1 MQNNY
6 VSVELSEGLDKDNN
20 LVKLG
25 EHISINL
32 NGTHYIGETIS
43 IGKGIESNVFTCK
56 SLDEKGD
63 YQYTT
68 GVSSIVSKDLK

>member
-6 VSVELSEGLDKDNN
+6 VSVELSEGFDKDNS

-25 EHISINL
+25 EHITINL
-32 NGTHYIGETIS
+32 NGVHYIGETIS
-43 IGKGIESNVFTCK
+43 IGKGVESNVFTCK
-56 SLDEKGD
+56 SLDGKGD

-68 GVSSIVSKDLK
+68 GVSSIVSKV

>member
-1 MQNNY
+1 MQNDDEY
-6 VSVELSEGLDKDNN
+6 VSVELSEGFDKDNN

-25 EHISINL
+25 ERISINL
-32 NGTHYIGETIS
+32 NGDYYTGETIS

-68 GVSSIVSKDLK
+68 GISSIVSKA

>member
-1 MQNNY
+1 MKNNH
-6 VSVELSEGLDKDNN
+6 VSVEIPEGFDKDNN

-32 NGTHYIGETIS
+32 NGIHYIGETIS
-43 IGKGIESNVFTCK
+43 ISKGVESNVFMCK

-68 GVSSIVSKDLK
+68 GVSSIVSKA